1 MRKLIYVF
9 LLVLITTQSFALS
22 QIQTRVFVSFSMPD
36 TLLEQT
42 LSEAQKLNVTAVLN
56 GLVDDDFRKTF
67 SKIFELSKKYPSL
80 SFQIDPPS
88 FEKFHIHSVPALVV
102 EDGKKYDV
110 LYGNLSLEDGFK
122 VINQNGDLR
131 GWLS

>member
-1 MRKLIYVF
+1 MRKVIYAF
-9 LLVLITTQSFALS
+9 LLVLIATQSFAQS

-36 TLLEQT
+36 KLLDQT
-42 LSEAQKLNVTAVLN
+42 LDEAQKLNVTAVLN

-102 EDGKKYDV
+102 ENGRQYDV
-110 LYGNLSLEDGFK
+110 LYGNLALDDGLK
-122 VINQNGDLR
+122 LINENGDLK
-131 GWLS
+131 GWLL